1 MDEHGPERMNSDNPP
16 IDASQATVPAAGWLA
31 RNGPYLV
38 LFAALVA
45 FLRYKNWDLLDFW
58 NLFKVVIGLGLVMVL
73 MEGSYLRTGNIAYH
87 HMTKLWSRLF
97 AVNFAMG
104 VATGI
109 PMEFQFGTNWAAYAR
124 MLRGEPVPAY
134 TFLHPTTPADRG
146 FWGQLV

>member
-1 MDEHGPERMNSDNPP
+1 MDDVFLLSRIQFAMTIMFHYIFPP
-16 IDASQATVPAAGWLA
+16 LS
-31 RNGPYLV
+31 
-38 LFAALVA
+38 
-45 FLRYKNWDLLDFW
+45 
-58 NLFKVVIGLGLVMVL
+58 IGLGLVMVL

-146 FWGQLV
+146 FRVQLVY